1 MVAVLAVAT
10 AWLWWP
16 RGGEEAPAAEPA
28 VIVTPTIV
36 TPAES
41 SATRTPEPAATPT
54 PTATATPEPTPE
66 PAVTAT
72 TAAAAPGTT
81 VLFHG
86 GPARG
91 PWQQIGSVAEIT
103 HPGASPSARY
113 SYDNFWA
120 DPAEENQ
127 SAELWDQLVAEV
139 AAQAVLLGPPAD
151 RPAFGAAEGSEPFNA
166 FGGMQDIYGGQE
178 AFTALWRVTWIDDE
192 EAVDSYF
199 AYVID
204 FSANVLHRGQ
214 RIDVRESEVWG
225 FDESSDLAVDA
236 VRQWAESVGYRDP
249 SDA

>member
-103 HPGASPSARY
+103 HPGAPPSARY

-151 RPAFGAAEGSEPFNA
+151 RPVMGGAEGSEPFNA
-166 FGGMQDIYGGQE
+166 SGGMQDVYRTDG
-178 AFTALWRVTWIDDE
+178 A
-192 EAVDSYF
+192 
-199 AYVID
+199 
-204 FSANVLHRGQ
+204 FSASWSITWLQDGV
-214 RIDVRESEVWG
+214 
-225 FDESSDLAVDA
+225 A
-236 VRQWAESVGYRDP
+236 VRTYFPYLISFEGEVIARGEEISVPENAAESVSRRGELAVRRIRQFASSLGYEVAR
-249 SDA
+249 